1 MYNVSFHTIFTSFNS
16 NPTYS
21 AFYFFVIRTGDYQ
34 IFIKIFSVNS
44 LLNKSIFVNCN
55 IIKSLEDSLMK
66 DPFELNAKSIMALYE
81 LFPTEEACIKHLEA
95 INWHGKPVSPFDKT
109 SKVYK
114 LKSGKYRCKNTGKN
128 FTVRTGTMFEK
139 TKISLRKWFI
149 AIWLVTNHKTGL
161 SSYQLANDI
170 EVTQKTAWYM
180 LHKIRHA
187 MRLANENFLE
197 ETVEI
202 DETLVGGRNGNRH
215 WDKKVPHSQGRSHKD
230 KAPVVGMIQRENLMN
245 ARVTPDTKS
254 DTLSAFIKEYI
265 HPDAIIYTDENDA
278 YNQIGFTYTRF
289 YVDHSKKLYSYEH
302 ITTNRIEGAWTH
314 FKRMVKGTYRTLLK
328 KYLQKY
334 VDEFVYRYNL
344 RDVSNSDR
352 FNCFLCCADTRY
364 TYKQIRKSVA

>member
-1 MYNVSFHTIFTSFNS
+1 
-16 NPTYS
+16 
-21 AFYFFVIRTGDYQ
+21 
-34 IFIKIFSVNS
+34 
-44 LLNKSIFVNCN
+44 
-55 IIKSLEDSLMK
+55 MK

-328 KYLQKY
+328 KFLQKY